1 MAFAAMAT
9 ALGVSTFVA
18 AAGTVAAVGAVGAA
32 TNSAVQS
39 GKSKK
44 SAKLEAAK
52 QRRMEKRL
60 EQLEQMRQPVIN
72 QAAKI
77 REMKDQVFNPYANLG
92 VAMKATELQIA
103 ETDKALANT
112 LDAIQSQGPGAGNAT
127 ALAQMAAS
135 GKAQVA
141 ASIENQEANN
151 MKLRIEGEQAKQNQL
166 MQLEQTALAEE
177 VAAFERQEGRD
188 IAQMSRTAG
197 LADRAG
203 AQALAYEQ
211 TAQAQQQ
218 AAWGAVTDIGT
229 SLLGMS
235 GTGGAGGSMSGG
247 MSMADGTGGYNYTGS
262 PAPDSVSFGG
272 TTYTTSGG

>member
-1 MAFAAMAT
+1 M
-9 ALGVSTFVA
+9 A
-18 AAGTVAAVGAVGAA
+18 AA
-32 TNSAVQS
+32 
-39 GKSKK
+39 
-44 SAKLEAAK
+44 
-52 QRRMEKRL
+52 
-60 EQLEQMRQPVIN
+60 
-72 QAAKI
+72 
-77 REMKDQVFNPYANLG
+77 
-92 VAMKATELQIA
+92 
-103 ETDKALANT
+103 
-112 LDAIQSQGPGAGNAT
+112 
-127 ALAQMAAS
+127 

-177 VAAFERQEGRD
+177 VAAFGRQEERD
-188 IAQMSRTAG
+188 IAQMSRTSG

-235 GTGGAGGSMSGG
+235 GTGPSEKGLQQMSQDFQKG
-247 MSMADGTGGYNYTGS
+247 
-262 PAPDSVSFGG
+262 F
-272 TTYTTSGG
+272 

>member
-1 MAFAAMAT
+1 MAFAALGT
-9 ALGVSTFVA
+9 ALGVSAFAA

-44 SAKLEAAK
+44 SARLEAAK
-52 QRRMEKRL
+52 QRRMEQRL

-127 ALAQMAAS
+127 ALAQMAAA

-151 MKLRIEGEQAKQNQL
+151 MKLRIEGEQAKQQQL

-177 VAAFERQEGRD
+177 VAAFDRQEGRD
-188 IAQMSRTAG
+188 VAQLARTAG

-218 AAWGAVTDIGT
+218 AAFGAVADIGT

-235 GTGGAGGSMSGG
+235 GTGGGAGQQQMSRDFQNFMGNR
-247 MSMADGTGGYNYTGS
+247 D
-262 PAPDSVSFGG
+262 
-272 TTYTTSGG
+272 